1 MGFLCGVY
9 RWQQNLLVLR
19 LWEDGGCIPIDTL
32 IGKATLPC
40 IACWEQNHFVC
51 YSGQPRQIPVVFS
64 NSLCLKLLYR
74 VFVSYSVC
82 LSVPKRYAA
91 ETICRAI
98 FLNTER
104 FCDANPFLALH
115 SSSLKVTSN
124 ANAA

>member
-51 YSGQPRQIPVVFS
+51 YSGQPRQIPVVFQIV
-64 NSLCLKLLYR
+64 Y
-74 VFVSYSVC
+74 V
-82 LSVPKRYAA
+82 
-91 ETICRAI
+91 
-98 FLNTER
+98 
-104 FCDANPFLALH
+104 
-115 SSSLKVTSN
+115 
-124 ANAA
+124 

>member
-40 IACWEQNHFVC
+40 IAYWEQNHFVC

-82 LSVPKRYAA
+82 LSVPKRYAEVLRCKSLSSPA
-91 ETICRAI
+91 FVLLEGDIQCQCCIMGT
-98 FLNTER
+98 FGS
-104 FCDANPFLALH
+104 F
-115 SSSLKVTSN
+115 SSLM
-124 ANAA
+124 